1 MLLVLYYNVYA
12 FDTVSASYQQQVK
25 EDHNVKEQLTETELT
40 AQKLA
45 LSLHDKQGT
54 IIDS

>member
-1 MLLVLYYNVYA
+1 MIKYFYTN
-12 FDTVSASYQQQVK
+12 DTVNASNQQQVK
-25 EDHNVKEQLTETELT
+25 EDHNVKKQSTETEFT

>member
-1 MLLVLYYNVYA
+1 M
-12 FDTVSASYQQQVK
+12 SASVQQQV
-25 EDHNVKEQLTETELT
+25 EETHNVKKQSTKTEFT

-54 IIDS
+54 IIDSWNKHVFNNFFCDA